1 MGIEPVVLAL
11 GGKDAWY
18 GDMFWTS
25 DGCENSS
32 ADEAIDEWLDPWRR
46 GAHGVCG
53 MGEVV
58 NGIVCTEWGGAGA
71 GAGADACGCGC
82 GCDGECNG
90 EYDCGGSSNGCTDC
104 GDG

>member
-11 GGKDAWY
+11 GGRDAWY

-82 GCDGECNG
+82 DGECNG